1 MPKVKEQDLVRAQEL
16 LSDDFRHKLHDECLK
31 RGATKVAKELGM
43 STHALLACLAGLA
56 ARSTVMYLLN
66 QYQERKQHK
75 PEPVRSRRS
84 NDETAHY
91 RCEV

>member
-16 LSDDFRHKLHDECLK
+16 LNDDFRHKLHDECLK
-31 RGATKVAKELGM
+31 RGASKVAKELGM

-66 QYQERKQHK
+66 QYQERQQ
-75 PEPVRSRRS
+75 EPQLPRSRRS
-84 NDETAHY
+84 DDETAHY
-91 RCEV
+91 RCEA